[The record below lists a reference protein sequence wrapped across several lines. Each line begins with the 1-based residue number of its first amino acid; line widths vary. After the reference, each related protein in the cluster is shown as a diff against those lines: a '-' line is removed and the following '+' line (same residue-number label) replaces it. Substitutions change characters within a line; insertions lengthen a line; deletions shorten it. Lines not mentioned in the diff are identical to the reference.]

1 MNKIEMIQ
9 RTRKIGKKKQ
19 VYYGVGRQSS
29 YLGNFL
35 IWGFLILTMGLV
47 VTPLVFMAVASLMP
61 YREVMQMP
69 FRWIP
74 TSFHWQNYWQAIRG
88 NDGSFI
94 YLRNIF
100 NSFFVASM
108 VTLTTV
114 FIAAM
119 AGYGLA
125 KFPFRG
131 RNLVFVIIIATMMIP
146 FEAIMIPLYLIV
158 LRFRWQDSYMGL
170 ITPLMVNAFGIFLM
184 RQFLINFPD
193 EIIDSARIEGAGE
206 FRIFCNI
213 ILPNSI
219 PAVVALG
226 ILTFRQQWDSL
237 IWPLLV
243 TQSEEMK
250 TIPLYIVRFN
260 AEKYANEGA
269 LMAVAMIASLP
280 IIILFFS
287 LARYFTGGL
296 IISGTKG

>member
-1 MNKIEMIQ
+1 MRLIQ
-9 RTRKIGKKKQ
+9 PTGKIGKEKEA
-19 VYYGVGRQSS
+19 YHGVGWRFS
-29 YLGNFL
+29 YPSNFL
-35 IWGFLILTMGLV
+35 IWGILILTMGLV
-47 VTPLVFMAVASLMP
+47 LTPLAFMLVSSVMP
-61 YREVMQMP
+61 YREVMRMP

-74 TSFHWQNYWQAIRG
+74 NSFHWQNFWQAIRG

-131 RNLVFVIIIATMMIP
+131 RNLVFMIILATMMIP
-146 FEAIMIPLYLIV
+146 FEAIMIPLYLTV
-158 LRFRWQDSYMGL
+158 TKFGWQDSYIGL
-170 ITPLMVNAFGIFLM
+170 IIPLMVNAFGIFLM
-184 RQFLINFPD
+184 RQFLITFPD
-193 EIIDSARIEGAGE
+193 EIIDAARIEGASE
-206 FRIFCNI
+206 FRIFWKI
-213 ILPNSI
+213 ILPNAV
-219 PAVVALG
+219 PAAAALG
-226 ILTFRQQWDSL
+226 ILTFRQQWDNL
-237 IWPLLV
+237 IWPLLI

-260 AEKYANEGA
+260 SEKYTNEGA

-287 LARYFTGGL
+287 MARYFTGGL
-296 IISGTKG
+296 TISGMKD